1 MSSFYDVIIVGSGPA
16 GLSAGLYTSRAGLS
30 TLILEKEMM
39 GGELMNRETIEN
51 YPGYSEGIMGPDLGS
66 NMTTQAMNYGAEIT
80 MGEVTNIEVAED
92 YKMIKTPEEEYRGK
106 AIIFTGGAHPKK
118 LGIPGEEEFADNG
131 VFYCATCDGPQFANK
146 VVAVA
151 GGGDSGL
158 TEALSLTRLVSKVIL
173 IELLPRLT
181 ASKVLQDRA
190 SANPKFEYMCGT
202 KIEAIQGDSSVK
214 SITIVDTKTG
224 GKKALDVDGILIHI
238 GLEANTG
245 YLKNIVPLDERGQI
259 LVNEKMETQ
268 IPGIFAAGDIRHNS
282 PMQIA
287 TAVGDGVTASLS
299 LGKYLGIR

>member
-1 MSSFYDVIIVGSGPA
+1 MSSVYDVIIVGSGPA

-30 TLILEKEMM
+30 TLIMEKETI
-39 GGELMNRETIEN
+39 GGELMNREMIEN
-51 YPGYSEGIMGPDLGS
+51 YPGYPEGILGPDLGS
-66 NMTTQAMNYGAEIT
+66 NMTTQAMNYGAEIK
-80 MGEVTNIEVAED
+80 MAEVTNIEVAED
-92 YKMIKTPEEEYRGK
+92 YKLIKTPEEEYRGK
-106 AIIFTGGAHPKK
+106 AIIFTGGAHPQK
-118 LGIPGEEEFADNG
+118 LGIPGEEEFTDNG

-146 VVAVA
+146 MVAVA

-181 ASKVLQDRA
+181 ASKVLQERA
-190 SANPKFEYMCGT
+190 LANPKFEYMCGT
-202 KIEAIQGDSSVK
+202 RIEAIQGDSNVK
-214 SITIVDTKTG
+214 SIAIVNAKTG
-224 GKKALDVDGILIHI
+224 EKKSLEVDGLLVHV

-268 IPGIFAAGDIRHNS
+268 IPGIFAAGDIRHDS